1 MTSTPFSKLKWWPYE
16 NLRITRVNNWSDST
30 SSNPHHSL
38 LTHYS
43 LSQLINPSGILT
55 GVTPALSLRS
65 WTFCT
70 TSSLNKQ
77 DCSSLHLADINC
89 ISPHS
94 LLKFLLSIPLYLRF
108 EEWHCF
114 IALSCSI
121 VRTLLF
127 WQFSLSL
134 PCLPCVHLYILLV
147 LLIYPLDTPQ
157 LSFAQTSAY
166 LILHVIALI
175 LIPPPTTRVCNQQ
188 RGQRSHRISTT
199 RKILSAILKPQVSQA
214 VVHTL
219 LISH

>member
-43 LSQLINPSGILT
+43 LSQLINSSGILT
-55 GVTPALSLRS
+55 GATPAFSLRS
-65 WTFCT
+65 WTICT

-108 EEWHCF
+108 VEWHWF
-114 IALSCSI
+114 NILSCSI
-121 VRTLLF
+121 VMYVNFLAVQFDITHVYLLF
-127 WQFSLSL
+127 I
-134 PCLPCVHLYILLV
+134 YI
-147 LLIYPLDTPQ
+147 IT
-157 LSFAQTSAY
+157 
-166 LILHVIALI
+166 H
-175 LIPPPTTRVCNQQ
+175 
-188 RGQRSHRISTT
+188 
-199 RKILSAILKPQVSQA
+199 
-214 VVHTL
+214 
-219 LISH
+219 